1 MRTKLDSNDLNTA
14 RRVFDLV
21 ASQFQSKTDSEL
33 DLNSLQFDWTISSYF
48 IRFSFPTIQVLYLV
62 FLKFNFVHGNENVSP
77 QFDLSKLDR
86 FLRYWINRSMDIDFL
101 ISLFFPFSIFICSS
115 FFLFFCLNFTGNS
128 TDWSRCSDF
137 SFQLKTTWKNSM
149 FNWRHPSTESM
160 SITPFSLIKWSET
173 ELCLLRSIIS
183 CSSLF
188 FFNFNSNRFEM
199 GSIRP
204 RARKK

>member
-115 FFLFFCLNFTGNS
+115 FFLFFLFEFY
-128 TDWSRCSDF
+128 REF
-137 SFQLKTTWKNSM
+137 HRLV
-149 FNWRHPSTESM
+149 
-160 SITPFSLIKWSET
+160 
-173 ELCLLRSIIS
+173 
-183 CSSLF
+183 SLF
-188 FFNFNSNRFEM
+188 GFFIPTKNNLKEFDV
-199 GSIRP
+199 
-204 RARKK
+204 